1 MKTIKVV
8 VTLKQGILDPQGL
21 AIKHAMES
29 IDCEGIENVRVGK
42 YIELKFSNDISEE
55 RLNQICEQLLSNPVI
70 EDYRIETGG

>member
-1 MKTIKVV
+1 MKTVKVF

-29 IDCEGIENVRVGK
+29 INYEGIEDVRMGK
-42 YIELKFSNDISEE
+42 YIELKFSENISEE
-55 RLNQICEQLLSNPVI
+55 RLNQMCEQLLSNPVI

>member
-42 YIELKFSNDISEE
+42 YIELKFSNDIPEE